1 MKIKTTVW
9 LSVCALIVLFQG
21 AGAWYAYRALA
32 EKTDKTLKA
41 GFRKAFDTVVDEQL
55 NALPFPDG
63 TVTHTLLA
71 DPAYLQDEEFYS
83 FYTSQ
88 QTSAIL
94 QDAYGQPEI
103 SLDSLRSVN
112 SMCTR
117 ARPYSGRP
125 PGLRGMCRA
134 CMRFPR
140 KLICTKRGALP

>member
-41 GFRKAFDTVVDEQL
+41 AFRKAFDLTVDEQL

-83 FYTSQ
+83 ICKMKSFIVS
-88 QTSAIL
+88 I
-94 QDAYGQPEI
+94 
-103 SLDSLRSVN
+103 LRS
-112 SMCTR
+112 
-117 ARPYSGRP
+117 RP
-125 PGLRGMCRA
+125 PLSCR
-134 CMRFPR
+134 MLTDSR
-140 KLICTKRGALP
+140 KSRSTPCA